1 MFDNAHARRDETPSG
16 AAYETWPAGLA
27 FATSTV
33 MSQHTVASVIDRLLT
48 DEELRL
54 HFAVDRVEA
63 LGELHALG
71 LTLTSREID
80 LFLEA
85 DPGLWWWTDFGDR
98 IH

>member
-1 MFDNAHARRDETPSG
+1 
-16 AAYETWPAGLA
+16 
-27 FATSTV
+27 
-33 MSQHTVASVIDRLLT
+33 MSQATVAIVIDRLLT

-54 HFAVDRVEA
+54 RFAIDRVEA

-80 LFLEA
+80 LFVES
-85 DPGLWWWTDFGDR
+85 DPDLWFWPGFGDH